1 MRASVGRVGKV
12 GGLGGSNPFTWAN
25 AITPAYAAFDF
36 QNDRAIWD
44 SARVANLAAVPNWTF
59 TRASTGYALD
69 LAGNLVSFASGALR
83 RTDRGV
89 LIEGARTNLCLQ
101 SQTFDNASWAKNL
114 CTITA
119 DAVAAPD
126 GTLTADKLICAS
138 GASFLPNVNQAPTL
152 ADSTAYTASCFMK
165 AGEFSWGAIIIR
177 SKDSATETAAYFNL
191 ATGALG
197 SVGSGVT
204 STITALANGWFF
216 CTATKN
222 SGAGATSPR
231 FRVMVTTADNT
242 DTPTGDGTSGIY
254 IWGAQLEAASFAS
267 SYIPTTTAS
276 VTRAADA
283 LSITGAT
290 LTGPLT
296 IYGQW
301 QKLGDDGATFSR
313 VFEIEGSTSD
323 YIAVYHRHTTN
334 IVRAF
339 VRTASVD
346 VADQLIG
353 TAAIGTTQTVCARFE
368 TNNVAGSLNGAATGA
383 TDTSAAL
390 AAGFTVVRFG
400 QSSVGTSVLFGYISR
415 IAIWNSAFTDAQLQT
430 QTT

>member
-1 MRASVGRVGKV
+1 
-12 GGLGGSNPFTWAN
+12 
-25 AITPAYAAFDF
+25 
-36 QNDRAIWD
+36 
-44 SARVANLAAVPNWTF
+44 
-59 TRASTGYALD
+59 
-69 LAGNLVSFASGALR
+69 
-83 RTDRGV
+83 
-89 LIEGARTNLCLQ
+89 
-101 SQTFDNASWAKNL
+101 
-114 CTITA
+114 
-119 DAVAAPD
+119 
-126 GTLTADKLICAS
+126 
-138 GASFLPNVNQAPTL
+138 
-152 ADSTAYTASCFMK
+152 
-165 AGEFSWGAIIIR
+165 
-177 SKDSATETAAYFNL
+177 
-191 ATGALG
+191 
-197 SVGSGVT
+197 
-204 STITALANGWFF
+204 
-216 CTATKN
+216 
-222 SGAGATSPR
+222 
-231 FRVMVTTADNT
+231 MVTTADNT